1 MKPMTPPRFATTLA
15 CALLLATTSSA
26 QVETFDIFP
35 GAGASATG
43 ELTDVNGVLFFRA
56 NDGTTGSELYKANGT
71 SSVTLIKDIPGSPSP
86 QELTAIG
93 NLVYYTA
100 TDSVLGRE
108 LFRSDGTSAGTFV
121 VKDINTTGVS
131 TPRDLINVAGT
142 LFFNANPSN
151 GVFGRELWKSDGTSG
166 GTVMVKDIRPG
177 GSASFDGNNAR
188 SATAGGLLFFWA
200 DDGVNGTELWRSDG
214 TAAGTFLLKDINP
227 SGSSRVALS
236 PVALGNSIL
245 FAADSGTGVG
255 GTGIELYKSDG
266 TVSGTVLVKDI
277 RPGIFSGVAPSGGM
291 VNLNGVVLFSAT
303 DGSGTELW
311 RSDGTAAG
319 TVQVATL
326 NIQGGSFPTEIT
338 KVGDK
343 VYFSVFLA
351 SIGIELGISDGTTAG
366 TKILADLNPGAANS
380 FPARFGSVGD
390 IAYFAADDATLGNEL
405 WQSDGTAAG
414 TSVVF
419 DLNPSGASSPNRLTT
434 VNGILY
440 WTAGDDAN
448 GFELRALVP
457 PPPVP
462 LAEGS
467 GNFLSACMVG
477 DPVST
482 FSGELYLPVVADLN
496 LGGPMPLAFRRYY
509 SSHLKKNFV
518 EGDLGA
524 NWLHTYDERL
534 MVSGNTATH
543 ISSAGRVTEFTQ
555 AMGVWTQNTN
565 EDTAYQLVTGAGIDA
580 RLFDPVTNRI
590 FSFDFTTGGAV
601 TGKLATIED
610 GFGNVHTVTRD
621 TGSGQL
627 QSVADGLGRTLS
639 FTYNADAIPKLETV
653 SDGTRTVTFQYTDG
667 IDSEYLT
674 VVTDVGGGMT
684 TYTYA
689 DTSASAD
696 HGLITAATRPELNTP
711 FTQTYFGTADPA
723 SGKVETQTDFAGNAT
738 AFSYSE
744 TQTTLTDPDT
754 NTTVHTHTATG
765 EFTSMLD
772 EGGSAFTMASD
783 GNKRRNSVVDRM
795 GSGTSYT
802 HDATSGEVAS
812 VTRANGATTSFEYTA
827 RANGSLMFHDLTG
840 ITHADGSSES
850 FVYDASGNLTA
861 HTDRAGNVSGA
872 TYNAAG
878 QVLTNT
884 NAAGGVTTSTYNADG
899 TLATREDA
907 AGNVTTLGYDSAKRV
922 DTITFAD
929 TSARSFTY
937 NAMDRPLTTTD
948 DLGNTVTLTYDANG
962 NIETIQDPSSST
974 STYEYDDLDR
984 LNRVTNA
991 LGQVVSRSFD
1001 SRGRIATAT
1010 DGNSNVTT
1018 FGYDSKGHALTT
1030 LTPLGNVYSRTNN
1043 AEGIPTSRTDPLGNT
1058 TLFGIDALGRV
1069 VSTSSPI
1076 GFATSLT
1083 YDLLGRIVSVTDQ
1096 LGRVA
1101 SFTRDAR
1108 GALIGITLPGG
1119 ASTSMTRNSLGKIT
1133 QLTDAGGNNWMSA
1146 YDNFGRRSSSTD
1158 PLGNVRAVA
1167 YNQVNLPMTVTY
1179 PGGLGTS
1186 TLNYDV
1192 NGKITSAA
1200 YSDGTA
1206 LAWSYD
1212 ANSRLVSGTALT
1224 RGYDAVGRINESNG
1238 ITGARDAAGRI
1249 TMMTLAPG
1257 KTVTYAYDADDRLT
1271 SLTDWMGGVT
1281 DFTYDSAGRRT
1292 GIQRPNGIDTTQT
1305 FDADSRVTGLS
1316 ETGLSGITL
1325 VLDAAGR
1332 VSSATRNVPMPTSSN
1347 ALSDVAVGFDAASQ
1361 VAAFTYDALGR
1372 LIDDGSRLFTWD
1384 LASRVTRYIERG
1396 NQVDATYDAAGQ
1408 RVSRTEGGVTRGYK
1422 WNAMLGFPSVSVE
1435 TEAAADLRYYI
1446 HTPGGELLYSVDAT
1460 GGARR
1465 FYHFD
1470 ELGNTIFITD
1480 DAGAVIASYAYTPFG
1495 RLTGVSGGLDNP
1507 YTWRGQH
1514 GIMSEGGD
1522 LYYIRARYYDA
1533 TTGRFISRDP
1543 VEAIGPL
1550 SSNPYQ
1556 YGFGNPLRFTDR
1568 NGRDAILFDEDQRRR
1583 DLAESSTVVLGISSA
1598 PIFLAQL
1605 LSGQPAE
1612 NLIDIPSGSVLSR
1625 TRPKARA
1632 MPVQNPRFDMVSMD
1646 IQLSFDWAL
1655 GPIDEEAGPAVSEIS
1670 RAEAVRSKGVELPEI
1685 SVSLAAPQAQVGAGL
1700 SIGGSVAGIAKEAD
1714 AGTPA
1719 QNEPPKSGLTEA
1731 MPGAGAPAPSRP
1743 PTMPPPRPVKGD
1755 STGSP
1760 ILDALF
1766 EFWGHGG
1773 GMTELDQSQVPPP
1786 PPIDS
1791 VVDELEPIIVIA

>member
-1 MKPMTPPRFATTLA
+1 MKPMTAPRFVRALT
-15 CALLLATTSSA
+15 CALVLATPSSA

-35 GAGASATG
+35 GPGASATG

-56 NDGTTGSELYKANGT
+56 NDGTNGSQLYKANGT
-71 SSVTLIKDIPGSPSP
+71 SSVSIVKVIPGSPSP
-86 QELTAIG
+86 QELTPIG

-100 TDSVLGRE
+100 TDNLLGRE
-108 LFRSDGTSAGTFV
+108 LFRSDGTAAGTFV
-121 VKDINTTGVS
+121 VKDINTNGVS
-131 TPRDLINVAGT
+131 TPRDLINVDGT

-151 GVFGRELWKSDGTSG
+151 GVFGRELWKSDGTAA

-214 TAAGTFLLKDINP
+214 TSGGTFLLKDINP

-236 PVALGNSIL
+236 PVALGNSII

-255 GTGIELYKSDG
+255 GTGIELYTSDG
-266 TVSGTVLVKDI
+266 TVNGTVLIKDI
-277 RPGIFSGVAPSGGM
+277 RPGTFSGVEPSGGM
-291 VNLNGVVLFSAT
+291 VNLNGVILFSAT

-326 NIQGGSFPTEIT
+326 NVQGGSFPTEIT
-338 KVGDK
+338 VVGDQ

-390 IAYFAADDATLGNEL
+390 IAYFAADDATVGNEL

-419 DLNPSGASSPNRLTT
+419 DLNRTGASSPNRLTT

-448 GFELRALVP
+448 GFELRALAP
-457 PPPVP
+457 PPPTP

-482 FSGELYLPVVADLN
+482 FSGELYLPVAADLN

-524 NWLHTYDERL
+524 NWLHTFDEKL
-534 MVSGNTATH
+534 MVSGNTAMH

-555 AMGVWTQNTN
+555 AMGVWTQDTN
-565 EDTAYQLVTGAGIDA
+565 EDTPYQLVTGAGIDA
-580 RLFDPVTNRI
+580 RLYDPVTGRI
-590 FSFDFTTGGAV
+590 FSFDFTTGGPV

-610 GFGNVHTVTRD
+610 GFGNVHTVTHD
-621 TGSGQL
+621 SVSGQL
-627 QSVADGLGRTLS
+627 QSVTDGLGRTLS

-674 VVTDVGGGMT
+674 VVTDVGGGVT

-689 DTSASAD
+689 DTSGNAD
-696 HGLITAATRPELNTP
+696 HGLITAAMRPELNTP
-711 FTQTYFGTADPA
+711 FTQTYFGTSDPD
-723 SGKVETQTDFAGNAT
+723 SGKVETQTDFAGNAMT
-738 AFSYSE
+738 FDYTGS
-744 TQTTLTDPDT
+744 QTTITDPDT
-754 NTTVHTHTATG
+754 NTTVHTHSATG
-765 EFTSMLD
+765 EFESMLD
-772 EGGSAFTMASD
+772 EQGSAFTMASD
-783 GNKRRNSVVDRM
+783 GNRRRSSVADRM
-795 GSGTSYT
+795 GGSTSYT
-802 HDATSGEVAS
+802 YDATSGEVAS
-812 VTRANGATTSFEYTA
+812 VTRADGATTSFAYTA

-850 FVYDASGNLTA
+850 FSYDASGNLTS
-861 HTDRAGNVSGA
+861 HTDRAGNTSTA
-872 TYNAAG
+872 TYNAVG
-878 QVLTNT
+878 QVLTST
-884 NAAGGVTTSTYNADG
+884 NAAGGVTTSVYNADG

-907 AGNVTTLGYDSAKRV
+907 AGNVTTLSYDAAKRV

-929 TSARSFTY
+929 TSVRSFTY
-937 NAMDRPLTTTD
+937 DVMDRPLTTTD
-948 DLGNTVTLTYDANG
+948 ALGNTVTLTYDANG

-974 STYEYDDLDR
+974 SVYEYDGLDR
-984 LNRVTNA
+984 MHRVTNA
-991 LGQVVSRSFD
+991 LGQVASRSFD
-1001 SRGRIATAT
+1001 ARGRIANAT
-1010 DGNSNVTT
+1010 DGNGNVTT
-1018 FGYDSKGHALTT
+1018 YGYDSKGHALTT
-1030 LTPLGNVYSRTNN
+1030 LSPLGNLYSRTYN
-1043 AEGIPTSRTDPLGNT
+1043 AEGVLTSRTDPLGNT
-1058 TLFGIDALGRV
+1058 TSFSLDALGRV
-1069 VSTSSPI
+1069 VGTSSPI
-1076 GFATSLT
+1076 GFATGLT

-1096 LGRVA
+1096 LGQVS
-1101 SFTRDAR
+1101 SFARDAR
-1108 GALIGITLPGG
+1108 GALVGITLPGG
-1119 ASTSMTRNSLGKIT
+1119 ATTSMTRNSLGKIT
-1133 QLTDAGGNNWMSA
+1133 QLTDSGGINWMSA
-1146 YDNFGRRSSSTD
+1146 YDNFGRRTSSTD
-1158 PLGNVRAVA
+1158 PLGNVRSVV
-1167 YNQVNLPMTVTY
+1167 YDQLNRPMTVTY
-1179 PGGLGTS
+1179 PGALGTS
-1186 TLNYDV
+1186 TLTYDV

-1200 YSDGTA
+1200 YSDGTT
-1206 LAWSYD
+1206 LAWAYD

-1224 RGYDAVGRINESNG
+1224 RGYDAVGRITESNG
-1238 ITGARDAAGRI
+1238 LTGTRDAAGRI
-1249 TMMTLAPG
+1249 TTMTLSAG
-1257 KTVTYAYDADDRLT
+1257 KTVTYEYDADNRLT
-1271 SLTDWMGGVT
+1271 KLTDWMGGVT
-1281 DFTYDSAGRRT
+1281 DFTYDDAGRRT
-1292 GIQRPNGIDTTQT
+1292 GIERPNGIDTTQT
-1305 FDADSRVTGLS
+1305 FDADSRLTGLS
-1316 ETGLSGITL
+1316 ETGISSITL
-1325 VLDAAGR
+1325 VLDPAGR
-1332 VSSATRNVPMPTSSN
+1332 VTSATRNVPTPVSSN
-1347 ALSDVAVGFDAASQ
+1347 ALPDVAVSFDAASQ
-1361 VAAFTYDALGR
+1361 VASFTYDALGR
-1372 LIDDGSRLFTWD
+1372 LTDDGTRLFTWD
-1384 LASRVTRYIERG
+1384 LASRVTQYTERG
-1396 NQVDATYDAAGQ
+1396 NAVDATYDAAGQ

-1422 WNAMLGFPSVSVE
+1422 WNAMLGFPGVSVE
-1435 TEAAADLRYYI
+1435 TEAGADLRYYV
-1446 HTPGGELLYSVDAT
+1446 HTPGGELLYSVDAV

-1470 ELGNTIFITD
+1470 ELGNALFITD

-1495 RLTGVSGGLDNP
+1495 RLTGASGGLDNP

-1543 VEAIGPL
+1543 VEAIGPI

-1568 NGRDAILFDEDQRRR
+1568 NGRDSIVFDEDQRRR
-1583 DLAESSTVVLGISSA
+1583 DSAASSTVVLGINSA

-1612 NLIDIPSGSVLSR
+1612 NLIDIPSGAIV
-1625 TRPKARA
+1625 ARA
-1632 MPVQNPRFDMVSMD
+1632 RPRVRSMPQQTSRFDTVSMD
-1646 IQLSFDWAL
+1646 IKLSFDWSL

-1670 RAEAVRSKGVELPEI
+1670 RSESVRSKGVELPE
-1685 SVSLAAPQAQVGAGL
+1685 VPASLAAPQSQVGAGL
-1700 SIGGSVAGIAKEAD
+1700 SIGGSVAGIAKTAD

-1719 QNEPPKSGLTEA
+1719 QNEPPKSGLTAA
-1731 MPGAGAPAPSRP
+1731 MPAAGAPAPSRP
-1743 PTMPPPRPVKGD
+1743 PTMPPPRPKEGE

-1760 ILDALF
+1760 FLDALF
-1766 EFWGHGG
+1766 EMWGHGS
-1773 GMTELDQSQVPPP
+1773 GMSEIEPSDVPPP
-1786 PPIDS
+1786 TPIDS